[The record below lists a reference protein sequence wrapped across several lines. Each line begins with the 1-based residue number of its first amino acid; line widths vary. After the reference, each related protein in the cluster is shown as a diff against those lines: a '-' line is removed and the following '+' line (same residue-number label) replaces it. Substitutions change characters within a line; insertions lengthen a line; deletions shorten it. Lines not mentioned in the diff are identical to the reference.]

1 MVYFLYGLGLTAVL
15 WLFVHDNPAALLQA
29 DFILWW
35 LIVRALLLGCCSK
48 LPCRLCGL
56 IPGSLG
62 ASCKLMSCSEH
73 PSPARGPGVPEG
85 TTRTGGSVP

>member
-15 WLFVHDNPAALLQA
+15 WLFVHDNPGALLQA

-35 LIVRALLLGCCSK
+35 LIVSGFLLACCSK
-48 LPCRLCGL
+48 LPCRLCRL

-62 ASCKLMSCSEH
+62 ASCKSLSCSTDYSADEYH
-73 PSPARGPGVPEG
+73 PEPEG
-85 TTRTGGSVP
+85 KPAP